1 MHHMSLTSE
10 AKRRLPSLWLSNA
23 GVFWNY
29 GRNIHIERGVY
40 IGTYVL
46 LDATSYDDGKI
57 MLGARTE
64 LHDFC
69 RSECY
74 GGSIEVGDDCSI
86 TPFSVVCGHGG
97 LTIGSKV
104 RIAAH
109 VGRIPAN
116 HTFTNFA
123 VPIMHQPESR
133 RGIAVES
140 DVWISAHA
148 VILDGVTVG
157 RWVRNCCG
165 SRGQQ
170 KRATDD
176 YSCWRA
182 G

>member
-10 AKRRLPSLWLSNA
+10 VLSKIKRRLPSLWLSNA

-29 GRNIHIERGVY
+29 GRNIHIERDVY

-57 MLGARTE
+57 MIGAKTE

-69 RSECY
+69 RLECY
-74 GGSIEVGDDCSI
+74 GGSIEVGEDCSI
-86 TPFSVVCGHGG
+86 TPFSVVYGHGG

-116 HTFTNFA
+116 HTFTNL
-123 VPIMHQPESR
+123 QSR
-133 RGIAVES
+133 
-140 DVWISAHA
+140 
-148 VILDGVTVG
+148 
-157 RWVRNCCG
+157 
-165 SRGQQ
+165 
-170 KRATDD
+170 
-176 YSCWRA
+176 SCTSPKA
-182 G
+182 GEGLLLNPMFGLVHTL